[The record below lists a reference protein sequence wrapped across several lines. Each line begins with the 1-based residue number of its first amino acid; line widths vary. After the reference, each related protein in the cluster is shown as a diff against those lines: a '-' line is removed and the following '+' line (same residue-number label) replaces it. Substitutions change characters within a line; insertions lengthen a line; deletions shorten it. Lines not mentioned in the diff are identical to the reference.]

1 MALTKDEIKNRL
13 INNDALF
20 NYIHVIQ
27 QNFDIIP
34 DDKPHIGA
42 SIAYQDLQELKDNFI
57 NSLFDT
63 ITDWVYSSDKFS
75 ELLKNE
81 MRKGSS
87 LATASS
93 AVQRKAREKFRKK
106 ENSKELLIQGQLG
119 ELMLFH
125 FIQRYMQAIPL
136 LRKMRITTSS
146 AVERFGA
153 DAIHYKKEDDNNI
166 FILGEAKTYVSDNS
180 FKNAFSKSITSIL
193 NSYNNFHKELGLYTH
208 EDFLDKELDV
218 IAEQF
223 LNNTIENPKI
233 ELVSI
238 IIYNETEKINITDQD
253 DIHHQIEEV
262 IKNRFHDYDNNLI
275 DIESNPILK
284 RITYIAFPIWQLKEL
299 SERFQKMI

>member
-1 MALTKDEIKNRL
+1 MKEEKKRRL
-13 INNDALF
+13 
-20 NYIHVIQ
+20 
-27 QNFDIIP
+27 IP

-125 FIQRYMQAIPL
+125 FIQRYMQVIPL
-136 LRKMRITTSS
+136 LRKMRITTSN
-146 AVERFGA
+146 AVVDQCCR
-153 DAIHYKKEDDNNI
+153 
-166 FILGEAKTYVSDNS
+166 
-180 FKNAFSKSITSIL
+180 
-193 NSYNNFHKELGLYTH
+193 
-208 EDFLDKELDV
+208 
-218 IAEQF
+218 
-223 LNNTIENPKI
+223 
-233 ELVSI
+233 SI
-238 IIYNETEKINITDQD
+238 I
-253 DIHHQIEEV
+253 
-262 IKNRFHDYDNNLI
+262 
-275 DIESNPILK
+275 P
-284 RITYIAFPIWQLKEL
+284 
-299 SERFQKMI
+299 